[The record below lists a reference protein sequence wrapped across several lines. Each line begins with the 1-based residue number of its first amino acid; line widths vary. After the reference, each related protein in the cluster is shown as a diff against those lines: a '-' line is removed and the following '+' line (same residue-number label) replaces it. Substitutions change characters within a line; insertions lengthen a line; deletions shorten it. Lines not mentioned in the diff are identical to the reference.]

1 MTKEKTAKHMPP
13 NMSRKWHTRT
23 GLADTSKA
31 FMSLSHKIK
40 HLFVSGNARLLKI
53 KKIQQYCVLA

>member
-1 MTKEKTAKHMPP
+1 MTKEKAAKHMPP

-40 HLFVSGNARLLKI
+40 YLFASGNARLLKM
-53 KKIQQYCVLA
+53 KKTQQ

>member
-23 GLADTSKA
+23 GLADTSNA
-31 FMSLSHKIK
+31 FMSLSHEIK
-40 HLFVSGNARLLKI
+40 HLFVSGNARLSKM
-53 KKIQQYCVLA
+53 KKIQQYCLLA

>member
-1 MTKEKTAKHMPP
+1 MTKEKAAKHMPP

-23 GLADTSKA
+23 GLADTSRA

-40 HLFVSGNARLLKI
+40 HLFDVGNARLLKM
-53 KKIQQYCVLA
+53 KKTQQYCVLA